1 MKTPTYSVIV
11 PIRNESE
18 SLPQLFDEL
27 SVALRGRRYEVIAV
41 DDASTDGSLQ
51 ILRQIGK
58 NTPSLRIIHIP
69 KHLGKWAALRTGL
82 AAAKG
87 PVIITMD
94 ADLQDDPRELPK
106 LFTKLNQGFDIV
118 SGWRNNRRDRY
129 YKIALTKFAN
139 AIITLVTGHRFY
151 DFSSAMKA
159 YRKEALMELP
169 QEGSL
174 LRYSFLLAHKLG
186 LRIVEVPVVHRPR
199 LYGQSKFGIIKYIR
213 ILYDL
218 ILILLL
224 FSGSGRIS
232 HRKS

>member
-58 NTPSLRIIHIP
+58 NTPSFRILHLP
-69 KHLGKWAALRTGL
+69 KHLGKWTALRTGL

-106 LFTKLNQGFDIV
+106 LFTTLNRGFDIV
-118 SGWRNNRRDRY
+118 SGWRKDRQDPA
-129 YKIALTKFAN
+129 YKIILTNIAN
-139 AIITLVTGHRFY
+139 WVVSRMTHHEFH
-151 DFSSAMKA
+151 DFSAPMKA
-159 YRKEALMELP
+159 YRKQALGALP
-169 QEGSL
+169 KEGSL
-174 LRYSFLLAHKLG
+174 LRYSFLLAHQLG
-186 LRIVEVPVVHRPR
+186 LRIAEVTVNHRPR
-199 LYGQSKFGIIKYIR
+199 MYGRSSLKFY
-213 ILYDL
+213 
-218 ILILLL
+218 
-224 FSGSGRIS
+224 
-232 HRKS
+232 